1 MALEE
6 KTLPED
12 FVVDAVLA
20 AAIETAL
27 TDSLLPCAVA
37 FRVAETHVVAPLLV
51 GQTADVLGIRLTRCQ
66 LGLFGYPGHAKGW
79 DALAGTAIS
88 EDLAAAVRAA
98 ADEAGGMIACAQL
111 WELAVQ
117 FGISRLQMGYVVD
130 QLGLRIGACQLGAF

>member
-12 FVVDAVLA
+12 FVVDAALA

-27 TDSLLPCAVA
+27 TDGLLPCAVA

-98 ADEAGGMIACAQL
+98 ADEAGGIACARL

-117 FGISRLQMGYVVD
+117 FGISRLQIGYVAD